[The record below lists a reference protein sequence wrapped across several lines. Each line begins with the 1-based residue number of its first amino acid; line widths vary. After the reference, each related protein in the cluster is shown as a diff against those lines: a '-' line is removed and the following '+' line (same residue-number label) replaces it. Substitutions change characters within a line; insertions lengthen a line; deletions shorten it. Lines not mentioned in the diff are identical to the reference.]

1 MKHYTTILFI
11 MLLLCAN
18 DTYAQKKEIA
28 EAKAALKEGKNLDK
42 AEGTML
48 KVLQMP
54 DQKNSLDNHVLLT
67 DIVRKQYDQANE
79 LLYLNQ
85 LKDTTVVFS
94 TLKKMFGYYEIL
106 DSVDALPDKKGQSRP
121 KYRQKNADFLDKF
134 RPNLFKGGI
143 YYIRCNKYKEAYE
156 CIDCY
161 LNCHTMPMFASK
173 KYPEKDMDASEA
185 AFWAVMSAIKQK
197 DMDGVRKYG
206 EWALKYELK
215 QAQMMAMLY
224 DAYAESGDTV
234 KAVEY
239 LRRGFSEHPEHRFFF
254 PRIVDYYAAQNHLDS
269 VVAIVD
275 RANELEPGNLFYRL
289 ARNTIQLNMGEYN
302 ACIALGDSI
311 IHSNDNMA
319 EAYMNVGSAYFNKA
333 VKLDKLQPS
342 SRKKT
347 QELKEI
353 YQKAL
358 PYIEKYRAMRPRRKD
373 HWAPMLY
380 TIYLNLNM
388 GDKFDEIDNILK
400 SIR

>member
-1 MKHYTTILFI
+1 

-42 AEGTML
+42 AEGAML

-54 DQKNSLDNHVLLT
+54 DQKNSLDNHLLLT

-85 LKDTTVVFS
+85 LKDTTIVFT
-94 TLKKMFGYYEIL
+94 TLKKMFGYYETL

-121 KYRQKNADFLDKF
+121 RHRQKNADFLDKF

-143 YYIRCNKYKEAYE
+143 YYIRSNKYKEAYE
-156 CIDCY
+156 CMDCY
-161 LNCHTMPMFASK
+161 LNCHTMPLFASK
-173 KYPEKDMDASEA
+173 KYPEKDKDASEA
-185 AFWAVMSAIKQK
+185 AFWATMSAIKQK

-206 EWALKYELK
+206 EWALKYESK
-215 QAQMMAMLY
+215 QAQVMAMLY

-239 LRRGFSEHPEHRFFF
+239 LRRGFNEHPEHRFFF

-269 VVAIVD
+269 VVVIVD

-311 IHSNDNMA
+311 IHTNDNMA

-333 VKLDKLQPS
+333 LNLNKREPA

-347 QELKEI
+347 QEVNEL
-353 YQKAL
+353 YRKAM
-358 PYIEKYRAMRPRRKD
+358 PYVEKYRILRPRRKD

-380 TIYLNLNM
+380 TIYLNLNI

-400 SIR
+400 SNKQNQVITKK